1 MAKLGKLRAG
11 VIGCGKVAR
20 TLHIPEYITCDDTDL
35 VAYCDIDRTSIAETV
50 ARYGARPTYRDY
62 RKMLAAENLDVVSVC
77 LPNYL
82 HCEVTVSALNAGVNV
97 LVEKPMS
104 LTLAEADK
112 MMATAKRRK
121 KVLMVSQT
129 QRFSAVHRKA
139 KEVIDSGMLGEI
151 LHVTTAFGHPGPEG
165 WSPRGKW
172 FFQKKKAGFGP
183 MADLG
188 IHKAD
193 LIRFLTGKEVA
204 SVSAFV
210 SREEKTHTDVE
221 DNFVSVL
228 RFNDGTLGTLT
239 TSWTVKGMETNY
251 TYLYC
256 KNGTLAI
263 SVIPGRPLVAFMSN
277 PPCEIEFTVPAIQSN
292 IEDTW
297 RLGIVDNLAAT
308 IRGKA
313 KCLVPASEGRKAL
326 AIILA
331 ADEAARTG
339 RTVKVKK

>member
-1 MAKLGKLRAG
+1 MGKKAQLRAG
-11 VIGCGKVAR
+11 IIGCGKVAR
-20 TLHIPEYITCDDTDL
+20 TLHIPEYLNCEDTEP
-35 VAYCDIDRTSIAETV
+35 VAYCDVDRQSIAETV
-50 ARYGARPTYRDY
+50 ERYGERPTYKDY
-62 RKMLAAENLDVVSVC
+62 RQMLAEEKLDCVSVC
-77 LPNYL
+77 VPNYL
-82 HCEVTVSALNAGVNV
+82 HCEVSVSALDAGVNV
-97 LVEKPMS
+97 LVEKPMA
-104 LTLAEADK
+104 LTLKEADK
-112 MMATAKRRK
+112 MIAAAKKNRK
-121 KVLMVSQT
+121 LLMVSQT
-129 QRFSAVHRKA
+129 QRFSAVHKKA
-139 KEVIDSGMLGEI
+139 KEVIDSDILGDI

-188 IHKAD
+188 IHKSD

-204 SVSAFV
+204 SVSAFT
-210 SREEKTHTDVE
+210 SRQEKTNTDVE

-228 RFNDGTLGTLT
+228 RFTDGTLGTLT

-263 SVIPGRPLVAFMSN
+263 SVIPDRPLVAFVSN
-277 PPCEIEFTVPAIQSN
+277 PQCVIDFPVPAIQTN

-297 RLGIVDNLAAT
+297 QLGIVDNFAAT
-308 IRGKA
+308 ILGREE
-313 KCLVPASEGRKAL
+313 CLVPAEEGRKAL

-331 ADEAARTG
+331 ADEAART
-339 RTVKVKK
+339 RKTVTVKN

>member
-1 MAKLGKLRAG
+1 MVKTGKLRAG

-20 TLHIPEYITCDDTDL
+20 TLHLNEYTQCPDTDL
-35 VAYCDIDRTSIAETV
+35 VAYCDIDPKSVQETIE
-50 ARYGARPTYRDY
+50 RYGSRPVYKDY
-62 RKMLAAENLDVVSVC
+62 RKMLKEENLDCVSVC

-82 HCEVTVSALNAGVNV
+82 HCEVAVAALNAGVSV
-97 LVEKPMS
+97 LVEKPLA
-104 LTLAEADK
+104 LTLAQADR
-112 MMATAKRRK
+112 MIAAAKK
-121 KVLMVSQT
+121 NKVVLMVSQT
-129 QRFSAVHRKA
+129 QRFSPVHKKA
-139 KEVIDSGMLGEI
+139 KEVLSSGMMGRI

-172 FFQKKKAGFGP
+172 FFEKKKAGFGP

-193 LIRFLTGKEVA
+193 LIRFLTGKEVK

-228 RFNDGTLGTLT
+228 RFDDDTLGTLT

-256 KNGTLAI
+256 EKGTLAV
-263 SVIPGRPLVAFMSN
+263 SVIPGRPLVAFMSY
-277 PPCEIEFTVPAIQSN
+277 PQAVIDFPIPAIQN
-292 IEDTW
+292 NAQDTW
-297 RLGIVDNLAAT
+297 RLGVVDNFAAA
-308 IRGKA
+308 ILGKA
-313 KCLVPASEGRKAL
+313 ECQVPGEVGRKAL

-331 ADEAARTG
+331 ADQAARTK
-339 RTVKVKK
+339 RTVAVKA

>member
-1 MAKLGKLRAG
+1 MAKNKKLRVG
-11 VIGCGKVAR
+11 VIGCGKIAR
-20 TLHIPEYITCDDTDL
+20 TVHIPEYISCTDTDL
-35 VAYCDIDRTSIAETV
+35 VAYCDIDRISVRETIE
-50 ARYGARPTYRDY
+50 RYGKRTVYKDY
-62 RKMLAAENLDVVSVC
+62 TEMLATEQLDCVSVC
-77 LPNYL
+77 TPNYL
-82 HCEVTVSALNAGVNV
+82 HADITVAALNAGAHV

-104 LTLAEADK
+104 LTLEDADR
-112 MMATAKRRK
+112 MIDTAKRKK

-129 QRFSAVHRKA
+129 QRFSAVHKKA
-139 KEVIDSGMLGEI
+139 KEVIDSGIMGKI
-151 LHVTTAFGHPGPEG
+151 LHITTAFGHPGPEG

-204 SVSAFV
+204 SVSAFT
-210 SREEKTHTDVE
+210 SREEKKYTDVE

-228 RFNDGTLGTLT
+228 MFTDGTIGTMT

-256 KNGTLAI
+256 ENGTLAI
-263 SVIPGRPLVAFMSN
+263 SVIPGRPLVAFLSN
-277 PPCEIEFTVPAIQSN
+277 PECEIDFPTEAIQDN
-292 IEDTW
+292 TQDTW
-297 RLGIVDNLAAT
+297 NLGLVDNFAASVL
-308 IRGKA
+308 GKEE
-313 KCLVPASEGRKAL
+313 CLVPAKEGRAAL

-331 ADEAARTG
+331 ADAAATTG
-339 RTVKVKK
+339 KTVAVKR